1 LAAPAQAPTAAEV
14 LPAAPVRPCVAPAG
28 ERMATVAVFPVEN
41 LSGGSVPADEV
52 KQFLVRT
59 AQSAGIRVLDDAAL
73 DAFMTRHRIRY
84 AAGVDDATGQ
94 WLNQEAGVDGV
105 LIASFEFSNETV
117 PPKVALVAR
126 LVSLKAAP
134 TVVWADDAG
143 MAGDDAPGLFGLRQV
158 NDYKALQKKALDR
171 LGGSLVAY
179 LKAGGRSAGQA
190 GASKFRPKTFYRRLP
205 IEKGKT
211 YTIAVAP
218 FFNLSERRT
227 AGDILALLFMRHLSS
242 VPQFCVVDPGV
253 VRTQLLDARI
263 IMDSGLS
270 LGDAETV
277 AAPVDADFVLSGRV
291 IRYVDYEGPSGLAR
305 VEFSTVLIDKRSR
318 KVVWSSQS
326 YNDGR
331 DGIGL
336 FERGMS
342 KTAHEMA
349 TQMVRITTDM
359 IAGRGR

>member
-1 LAAPAQAPTAAEV
+1 
-14 LPAAPVRPCVAPAG
+14 
-28 ERMATVAVFPVEN
+28 MATVAVFPVEN

-59 AQSAGIRVLDDAAL
+59 AQSAGIRVLDAAAL

-84 AAGVDDATGQ
+84 AAGVDDATGRY
-94 WLNQEAGVDGV
+94 LREEAGVDGV
-105 LIASFEFSNETV
+105 LVASFEFSNETV
-117 PPKVALVAR
+117 PPKVALIAR

-134 TVVWADDAG
+134 TVAWADDAG
-143 MAGDDAPGLFGLRQV
+143 VAGDDAPGLFGLGTV
-158 NDYKALQKKALDR
+158 NDYKTLQKRALDR
-171 LGGSLVAY
+171 IAGSLVTY
-179 LKAGGRSAGQA
+179 LKTGERVAGPA
-190 GASKFRPKTFYRRLP
+190 GASKFRPKTSYRKISL
-205 IEKGKT
+205 EAGKT

-242 VPQFCVVDPGV
+242 LPQFCVVDPGV
-253 VRTQLLDARI
+253 VRTQLLDARV

-270 LGDAETV
+270 LSDAETV

-291 IRYVDYEGPSGLAR
+291 SRYVDYEGPSGLTR
-305 VEFSTVLIDKRSR
+305 VEFSTVLIDKRTR

-326 YNDGR
+326 DNDGR

-336 FERGMS
+336 FERGLS
-342 KTAHEMA
+342 KTAHAMA
-349 TQMVRITTDM
+349 TQMVRITTDL

>member
-1 LAAPAQAPTAAEV
+1 MGTI
-14 LPAAPVRPCVAPAG
+14 
-28 ERMATVAVFPVEN
+28 AVFPVEN
-41 LSGGSVPADEV
+41 LSGSSLPAGDV
-52 KQFLVRT
+52 RQSLVRAVT
-59 AQSAGIRVLDDAAL
+59 SAGVRVLDDNAV

-84 AAGVDDATGQ
+84 AAGVDVEAGR
-94 WLNQEAGVDGV
+94 LLRQENGVDGV
-105 LIASFEFSNETV
+105 LVTSFELSDGAV
-117 PPKVALVAR
+117 PPKIALIVR
-126 LVSLKAAP
+126 LVSLQADP
-134 TVVWADDAG
+134 VVVWADDVG
-143 MAGDDAPGLFGLRQV
+143 MSGDDAPGPFGVGLV

-171 LGGSLVAY
+171 IGGSLVAY
-179 LKAGGRSAGQA
+179 LKAGKHETGSPI
-190 GASKFRPKTFYRRLP
+190 ASKFRPRTFYRKLALEAGR
-205 IEKGKT
+205 T

-218 FFNLSERRT
+218 FFNLSDRRT
-227 AGDILALLFMRHLSS
+227 AGEVLALLFMRHLSS
-242 VPQFCVVDPGV
+242 LPQFRVVDAGV
-253 VRTQLLDARI
+253 VRRQLLDARV

-305 VEFSTVLIDKRSR
+305 VEFSTVLIDRKSR

-331 DGIGL
+331 DGVGL
-336 FERGMS
+336 FERGIS
-342 KTAHEMA
+342 KTAHAMA